1 MKRIHATINTSMK
14 YIHSRFAAFSLL
26 LVAVAVL
33 GAIVIGHPALAAE
46 CGGVDTS
53 VVDCS
58 STNDTTGSGVIAILV
73 LAIQILT
80 GLVGVVAI
88 GALVYA
94 GVLYTSASSNAAQV
108 TKAKDMIRNTIIGLV
123 VFAVMALGLN
133 YLIPGGLFSGNT
145 KFGAGGNGKSAI
157 ELSALAER
165 PKLIGSD
172 DDEASTS
179 SNNSMKNIAG
189 ECYNVKVSKADIA
202 TKDRFHISGSQP
214 YALENSLEGIDY
226 AAKHGYKAIDIDT
239 MVTKD
244 GVPVGTHAWEP
255 LQSGKKG
262 GFKDTAGKIKDKNI
276 RISGMTLAEVRR
288 LKHKDGYRISTLEEL
303 MIHAKQKGINLIIE
317 MKVPERILKL
327 NLLPKIAALLNKY
340 KVKAG
345 ITSRKD
351 KTDYAKALKTARS
364 LGFLTRMAS
373 SPGASKKDRTW
384 IGPERDASLCSK
396 LGG

>member
-1 MKRIHATINTSMK
+1 MK
-14 YIHSRFAAFSLL
+14 YIRSRFVTLSLL
-26 LVAVAVL
+26 LFATALVGAAVL
-33 GAIVIGHPALAAE
+33 NKPAFAAD
-46 CGGVDTS
+46 CSGVETS

-58 STNDTTGSGVIAILV
+58 GAKDTTGSGVVAVLV

-108 TKAKDMIRNTIIGLV
+108 TKAKELIRNTIIGLIL
-123 VFAVMALGLN
+123 FAVMALGLN

-157 ELSALAER
+157 ELSKLAER
-165 PKLIGSD
+165 PKLIGD
-172 DDEASTS
+172 DDDSDSSS
-179 SNNSMKNIAG
+179 SNSSMKNIAG

-244 GVPVGTHAWEP
+244 GVPVGSHAWYP
-255 LQSGKKG
+255 LESGKKG
-262 GFKDTAGKIKDKNI
+262 GFKDTAGKIKDKKA

-303 MIHAKQKGINLIIE
+303 MIRAKQKGINLIIE

-345 ITSRKD
+345 VTSRKD
-351 KTDYAKALKTARS
+351 KADYAKALKTARS

-373 SPGASKKDRTW
+373 SPGATKKDRTW
-384 IGPERDASLCSK
+384 IGPERDAGLCSK